1 MPFVWI
7 CAMCHVP
14 SHTYT
19 QHTRVHFRKA
29 VYILSGGFQEDMGTH
44 SARFLA
50 LSIWHT
56 DIRTYIHKHIWGKHN
71 TYDNDNILSH
81 LPGTCEYY
89 MRRRIKEYRMFY
101 FIYSMFVADVRMCRG
116 GSSVNAEKLPT
127 LNSFWEVVVH
137 CSHMSHFLF
146 TAENGL
152 LCVLRTVKCHILFFS
167 SEQFL
172 PCAES
177 CMFDHKL
184 LTKMSVFQDQ
194 TAGTSDPI
202 ILKAIAC
209 YHISNQIL
217 IAHMGCVFV

>member
-1 MPFVWI
+1 
-7 CAMCHVP
+7 
-14 SHTYT
+14 
-19 QHTRVHFRKA
+19 
-29 VYILSGGFQEDMGTH
+29 
-44 SARFLA
+44 
-50 LSIWHT
+50 
-56 DIRTYIHKHIWGKHN
+56 
-71 TYDNDNILSH
+71 
-81 LPGTCEYY
+81 

-177 CMFDHKL
+177 CMYDHKL

-202 ILKAIAC
+202 KLKAIAC